1 MATSIQFYH
10 LLHTSLGDALAKLLE
25 KILAQ
30 NSRALILVADER
42 AAKTLSDALW
52 QHSELLPHGTA
63 SNPAH
68 AEHQPIYITW
78 QEENPNQSDILITTH
93 DIMPVMREN
102 FTKLLDIFDGR
113 DEEVLAAARARWSAY
128 KDASAQLQ
136 YIKQQ
141 LTGGWKIES

>member
-1 MATSIQFYH
+1 MTTSIQFYH
-10 LLHTSLGDALAKLLE
+10 LLHTSLPDALAKLLQ

-30 NSRALILVADER
+30 NSRALILVDDER

-52 QHSELLPHGTA
+52 QQSELLPHGTA
-63 SNPAH
+63 SNPTH

-78 QEENPNQSDILITTH
+78 NEENPNQSDILVTTH
-93 DIMPVMREN
+93 NVIPVMRDS

-113 DEEVLAAARARWSAY
+113 DEEMLAAARFRWSAY
-128 KDASAQLQ
+128 KDAGAQLQ

-141 LTGGWKIES
+141 LTGGWKIEV